1 MKIRR
6 LGIVANVHK
15 EEMRKILA
23 DVAGFV
29 PAGVSMIGPAD
40 TAALMPGGRI
50 EAAEDLGGCDA
61 VIALGGDGTF
71 LRAARLVERVQIPV
85 LGIKVR
91 SLGFLTEDDPGEA
104 MRALFSGR
112 CAIQDRMRLEMTVDD
127 NGAELSH
134 TALNDVVV
142 HGAGVSRVL
151 HLSTYVDGVMLGE
164 YCADGVIVST
174 PTGSTAYS
182 LAAGGPI
189 INPVTMEAFVLTPLS
204 PHSLS
209 VRPVVVGGAETLTIE
224 LIEGG
229 EETLITIDGQQAC
242 GLLPGRRVIVR
253 RSRLVTRLL
262 VAGEYNFYDL
272 VRRKLQWGGVLR
284 RR

>member
-1 MKIRR
+1 MKISR
-6 LGIVANVHK
+6 LGIVANVNK
-15 EEMRKILA
+15 DEMKRILE
-23 DVAGFV
+23 DVVSLV
-29 PAGVSMIGPAD
+29 PEGVSLVGPAD
-40 TAALMPGGRI
+40 TAALLPGGRI
-50 EAAEDLGGCDA
+50 EAAPDLGGCDA
-61 VIALGGDGTF
+61 AVALGGDGTF
-71 LRAARLVERVQIPV
+71 LRAARIVEHQQIPL

-91 SLGFLTEDDPGEA
+91 SLGFLTEDDPKEA
-104 MRALFSGR
+104 MRDLFSGR
-112 CAIQDRMRLEMTVDD
+112 CVVQERMRLEMTVEDGD
-127 NGAELSH
+127 PGEVY

-151 HLSTYVDGVMLGE
+151 HLSTYVDDMLLGE

-189 INPVTMEAFVLTPLS
+189 LNPVTMEAFILTPLS

-209 VRPVVVGGAETLTIE
+209 VRPVVVGAGETLTIE
-224 LIEGG
+224 LVEGA
-229 EETLITIDGQQAC
+229 EETLITIDGQQVC
-242 GLLPGRRVIVR
+242 SLEPGRRVVLR
-253 RSRLVTRLL
+253 RSGLVTRLL
-262 VAGEYNFYDL
+262 VAGQYNFYDL